1 MHLSL
6 SKKKWINLNRLSYN
20 SLSMLPLR
28 QFSLKSLMTTAP
40 REIGEQLV
48 SLEEL
53 VGYNWLNNF
62 QRNVYGSLII
72 PNK

>member
-28 QFSLKSLMTTAP
+28 QFSLKSLMTTAH

-53 VGYNWLNNF
+53 VGYNWLN
-62 QRNVYGSLII
+62 S
-72 PNK
+72 

>member
-62 QRNVYGSLII
+62 QRNV
-72 PNK
+72 